1 MPKDKNG
8 NEANM
13 KRILYFA
20 HPINTYD
27 TELEQTLIAKII
39 RMFPDCVIENPNQK
53 KHREGYRRWKKK
65 TGNGMQYY
73 FSEVL
78 PFCDGG
84 LYLPFRDGTW
94 GAGVFGEAKFFVQ
107 RNGTSWVWTIDAGAL
122 IRLVHLES
130 VRALS
135 VSETRARVYDS
146 KGVFLP
152 Y

>member
-1 MPKDKNG
+1 
-8 NEANM
+8 
-13 KRILYFA
+13 
-20 HPINTYD
+20 
-27 TELEQTLIAKII
+27 
-39 RMFPDCVIENPNQK
+39 
-53 KHREGYRRWKKK
+53 
-65 TGNGMQYY
+65 
-73 FSEVL
+73 
-78 PFCDGG
+78 
-84 LYLPFRDGTW
+84 W